1 MQNAVLHIR
10 ILQVWTV
17 SPILQP
23 HHGTVDQVRVQCL
36 ATRGGGILI
45 VDLDELLREEML
57 VVLEPLRLDARD
69 YLWK

>member
-1 MQNAVLHIR
+1 M
-10 ILQVWTV
+10 
-17 SPILQP
+17 
-23 HHGTVDQVRVQCL
+23 
-36 ATRGGGILI
+36 I